1 MYNVWRHFKFVEMMN
16 SNTIWLFDNGKLK
29 KKDIIKYTCTFLIQS

>member
-1 MYNVWRHFKFVEMMN
+1 MN

-29 KKDIIKYTCTFLIQS
+29 KKEDIIKYTCTFLIQS

>member
-1 MYNVWRHFKFVEMMN
+1 MN

-29 KKDIIKYTCTFLIQS
+29 KKKILLNIHVLFLFNHDAMRSRMQLRN